1 MPRHQR
7 ILSETGIYHVMMRGN
22 ERKNLFLDEADKQRF
37 VETVFFKK
45 RETGFLIYA
54 YCLMD
59 NHVHILLKEP
69 PEGLA
74 SMMKRINTSYAYYF
88 NEKYQRIGHLFQD
101 RFKSEPI
108 ENDRYLL
115 AVVRYI
121 HNNPVKA
128 GIVEKPEQ
136 YRWSSYHE
144 YLLEPN
150 PKDNRVET
158 AFILSIMASDVKA
171 AIEEFKAFSLVQE
184 ESRFLDIE
192 DSRIWTWEEGKAY
205 LEELLKSRW
214 PEKGLGELMT
224 NKSTRKEVIADLK
237 VNTGLSVREIASL
250 LGINRGLVQKVKA
263 DKQPV

>member
-1 MPRHQR
+1 MPRQQR

-37 VETVFFKK
+37 IETVFFKK
-45 RETGFLIYA
+45 KETGFHIYA

-59 NHVHILLKEP
+59 NHVHMALKEP

-88 NEKYQRIGHLFQD
+88 NEKHQRTGHLFQD

-128 GIVEKPEQ
+128 GIVEEPDQ
-136 YRWSSYHE
+136 YKWSSYHE
-144 YLLEPN
+144 YLSESNPN
-150 PKDNRVET
+150 GNRVET
-158 AFILSIMASDVKA
+158 ALILSIMASDLKT

-184 ESRFLDIE
+184 ECRFIDIE
-192 DSRIWTWEEGKAY
+192 DSRTWTWEEGKAY
-205 LEELLKSRW
+205 LDGYLKSRW
-214 PEKGLGELMT
+214 SEKGLGELMN
-224 NKSTRKEVIADLK
+224 NKSTRTEVIADLK
-237 VNTGLSVREIASL
+237 ENTGLSVREIAGL

-263 DKQPV
+263 GK